1 MWGSVT
7 SVTWVEAEI
16 TFSVFIFGC
25 FNLMRD
31 VLIIYD
37 HYVYLFITRMYI
49 LRGLFFLVN
58 WKLEFRLYSVIPIH
72 FVGTVSHFNSFHVR
86 GGSRILKWGGG
97 GGERA
102 RSARHTRAKRE
113 VPFDRPGSRGPESS
127 DFRCCLIPSEPYF
140 EAFWCKS
147 EHKEIVHQNLE
158 EGARLLRPRLY
169 PPLHAQAVFTD
180 DTRVV
185 FRVRL

>member
-97 GGERA
+97 GGSVHAAHDTLE
-102 RSARHTRAKRE
+102 RSAKSLST
-113 VPFDRPGSRGPESS
+113 DRGPGALKAQILDAVLYHLSLILKHS
-127 DFRCCLIPSEPYF
+127 DANRNI
-140 EAFWCKS
+140 K
-147 EHKEIVHQNLE
+147 K
-158 EGARLLRPRLY
+158 
-169 PPLHAQAVFTD
+169 
-180 DTRVV
+180 
-185 FRVRL
+185 